1 MTAATTPASYDLLC
15 IGNAIVDVIATCP
28 EELITNE
35 KMIKGDMQLIDSE
48 RALHLYD
55 LMRGTVETS
64 GGSAANTAAGFAK
77 LGGSVAFVGK
87 VQDDPLGQVYI
98 DDISNVGVFYPC
110 AKSDRGAPTGRS
122 MIFVTPDGERTMN
135 TFLGAAVELTPDE
148 LPGDVIAKS
157 AISYLEGYL
166 FDSPT
171 ARQACIETA
180 EKAKAAG
187 RKTALSL
194 SAFFIAATH
203 RYDFLGMM
211 SEGLVDYVFA
221 NAEEA
226 RIFAKTDSLD
236 AALDFLTARVPCAIV
251 TTGPQGSV
259 TAEGD
264 QRIVAPATPIEKRV
278 DATGAGDAF
287 AAGYLYGLS
296 QGESHENCARR
307 GSDLAA
313 QVIQQMGPRL
323 A

>member
-1 MTAATTPASYDLLC
+1 MTISPASSTYDLLC
-15 IGNAIVDVIATCP
+15 IGNAIVDVIASCS
-28 EELITNE
+28 EGLIVEE
-35 KMIKGDMQLIDSE
+35 KMIKGDMQLIDPE

-77 LGGSVAFVGK
+77 LGGPVAFVGK
-87 VQDDPLGQVYI
+87 VQNDPLGQVYI
-98 DDISNVGVFYPC
+98 DDIQRVGVTYPC
-110 AKSDRGAPTGRS
+110 AKANKGAPTGRS

-135 TFLGAAVELTPDE
+135 TFLGAAVELTPDD
-148 LPGDVIAKS
+148 LPLDAIAAS
-157 AISYLEGYL
+157 RISYLEGYL
-166 FDSPT
+166 FDSPS
-171 ARQACIETA
+171 ARQACIGAA
-180 EKAKAAG
+180 EHAKASG

-226 RIFAKTDSLD
+226 CIFAKTDDLD
-236 AALDFLTARVPCAIV
+236 AALDFITARVPCAIV
-251 TTGPQGSV
+251 TTGPKGSI

-264 QRIVAPATPIEKRV
+264 QRIAVPATPIGKRV

-296 QGESHENCARR
+296 QGESHEACARR
-307 GSDLAA
+307 GSDMAA